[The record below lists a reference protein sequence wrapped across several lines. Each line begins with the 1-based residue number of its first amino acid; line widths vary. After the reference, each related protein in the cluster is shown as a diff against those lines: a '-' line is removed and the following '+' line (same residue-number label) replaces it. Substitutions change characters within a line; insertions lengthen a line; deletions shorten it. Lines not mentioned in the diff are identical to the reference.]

1 MMLSQAGVRRLVAI
15 ALLALAW
22 CGEAPAHARSE
33 SFSRWNYQDGLLSLR
48 FTVSEREA
56 TRLSP
61 PVPGAEPGA
70 ELARYLDRRIDAQD
84 RLGTCRRAGEFRPV
98 DARPGYLQATAQW
111 RCDETPARLAVRAFL
126 DHAPEHTHFATLETQ
141 GTTAQRLLTR
151 ERPVWRFATD
161 GDANT
166 SRGAEFTAFVK
177 RGFRHILSGPD
188 HVLFLL
194 VLLIACRRASGV
206 FWAVTG
212 FTAGH
217 SLTLGLA
224 ATGVI
229 ESNLPAVEATI
240 GLTIALVAVE
250 RAARGARDAVLLSTV
265 SAALLLLL
273 VPVSA
278 WLNGLAPGLLTALA
292 LFAFCYLMLA
302 QRSADNGAFKVLVT
316 TLFGLVH
323 GLGFASAFLASGVAP
338 ARLLWP
344 LAGFNIGV
352 ELGQLAVVGL
362 MGAAALALRRRPR
375 LAGLSADLAAA
386 AGCAVGLYWF
396 LERGFP

>member
-1 MMLSQAGVRRLVAI
+1 M
-15 ALLALAW
+15 ALLTLAC
-22 CGEAPAHARSE
+22 CGEAPAHTRSE
-33 SFSRWNYQDGLLSLR
+33 SFSRWNYEDGLLSLR

-56 TRLSP
+56 TRIHP
-61 PVPGAEPGA
+61 PASGFAPGA
-70 ELARYLDRRIDAQD
+70 ELARYLNQRIDAQD
-84 RLGTCRRAGEFRPV
+84 RLGTCRRTSEFRPV
-98 DARPGYLQATAQW
+98 DARPGYLQASAQW
-111 RCDETPARLAVRAFL
+111 RCDEAPARLAVRAFF
-126 DHAPEHTHFATLETQ
+126 DRAAEHTHFATLDVG

-151 ERPVWRFATD
+151 ERPVWHIDTD
-161 GDANT
+161 GKLNT
-166 SRGAEFTAFVK
+166 SRGAEFTAFVH

-250 RAARGARDAVLLSTV
+250 RAARGARDAVLLSAV

-273 VPVSA
+273 VPVSV
-278 WLNGLAPGLLTALA
+278 WLNGLAPGLLAALA
-292 LFAFCYLMLA
+292 LFVFCYLMLA
-302 QRSADNGAFKVLVT
+302 QGSADNGAFKVMVT

-323 GLGFASAFLASGVAP
+323 GLGFASAFLASDLEP

-362 MGAAALALRRRPR
+362 MAAVALALRRRPPR
-375 LAGLSADLAAA
+375 AGLSADLTAA

-396 LERGFP
+396 LERGFS